1 VVAAAL
7 YEPAGDEYRPTK
19 ATRSPWH
26 PAAQHGGP
34 PAALALR
41 EIEAAAGPE
50 MAVMR
55 FDVHL
60 FGEVPVVPLRVVS
73 HVIRPGRKVA
83 LHEAEVTAGGKVVV
97 KATAWVVR
105 RTEVALPE
113 LPDALPDPPPPPES
127 LPPLEFRFNDYE
139 EFAGAALDKRLIS
152 GQLAGPGR
160 AAVWLRLT
168 LPLVAGEPTTPFQQL
183 AAIADSG
190 NGVSWALPIDRY
202 LFINTD
208 LSIAP
213 YRPPAGEWFALDSVS
228 HLHPS
233 GRGTAY
239 TDLFDRDGWLGRS
252 SQSLYVSER

>member
-1 VVAAAL
+1 MAAAL
-7 YEPAGDEYRPTK
+7 YERSGGRYHPTD

-26 PAAQHGGP
+26 PGAQHGGP

-41 EIEAAAGPE
+41 EIEAAAEPA

-55 FDVHL
+55 LNVHL
-60 FGEVPVVPLRVVS
+60 LGEVPVLPLQVSSRVVRS
-73 HVIRPGRKVA
+73 GRKVA
-83 LHEAEVTAGGKVVV
+83 LHEAEITAEGRVLLR
-97 KATAWVVR
+97 ALAWAVR
-105 RTEVALPE
+105 RGSVSLPE
-113 LPDALPDPPPPPES
+113 PPDAVADPPPPPDS

-139 EFAGAALDKRLIS
+139 EFAGTALEKRLIS
-152 GQLAGPGR
+152 GQLAEPGR

-168 LPLVAGEPTTPFQQL
+168 LPLVAGERATPFQQL

-213 YRPPAGEWFALDSVS
+213 YRPPTGEWFALDSVS
-228 HLHPS
+228 HLDAS

-239 TDLFDRDGWLGRS
+239 TDLFDQEGWLGRS
-252 SQSLYVSER
+252 TQSLYVAER